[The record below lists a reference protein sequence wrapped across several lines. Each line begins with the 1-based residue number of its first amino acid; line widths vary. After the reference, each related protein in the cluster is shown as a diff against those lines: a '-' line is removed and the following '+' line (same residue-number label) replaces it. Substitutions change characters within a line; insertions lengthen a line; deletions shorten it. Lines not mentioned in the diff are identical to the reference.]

1 MGRQYVIDAN
11 GLHYSVLNEKI
22 NEAVRNGEKE
32 IVLNNVNGQRFIGDG
47 LTANVRLIING
58 VPGNDLGAF
67 MKGPEIVVNN
77 NAQDG
82 VGNTMNGGKIVIKGV
97 AGDVC
102 GYGMRGGRLFIKGD
116 AGYRVGIHMKGYK
129 DMIPVIIIGGTAG
142 NFLAEYMAGGI
153 LIMLRML
160 GRNNNSKSDFL
171 ASGMHGGTIYTR
183 GKVDKTQLGKGVEI
197 VRVEDEDIKIITPL
211 IEEYAQDLDL
221 NPDDILNAEFTKLQP
236 ISTRPYAKLY
246 VY

>member
-1 MGRQYVIDAN
+1 MGRQYIIDAN

-22 NEAVRNGEKE
+22 NEAVRNGERE

-47 LTANVRLIING
+47 LTANVRMIING

-82 VGNTMNGGKIVIKGV
+82 VGNTMNGGKIVIKGL

-102 GYGMRGGRLFIKGD
+102 GYGMRGGKLFIKGD

-153 LIMLRML
+153 LIMLRMWD
-160 GRNNNSKSDFL
+160 RNNNSKSDFL
-171 ASGMHGGTIYTR
+171 ASGMHGGIIYIR

-197 VRVEDEDIKIITPL
+197 VRVEDEDIKIIAPL